1 MKKPRFQGFN
11 GCSFAAMEREES
23 RLAIQHFRAGNMA
36 QAEMHFENAIV
47 FARCNGAEMAE
58 KSLAHL

>member
-1 MKKPRFQGFN
+1 MKRPRFTGFT
-11 GCSFAAMEREES
+11 GASFAAMEREES

-36 QAEMHFENAIV
+36 QGEMHFENAII

-58 KSLAHL
+58 KTLSNL